1 MTRQTG
7 RIPLLLRLRD
17 RRRSSGI
24 QASPFI
30 RTIRELT
37 GGKPYPVVLPVPE
50 TQKAQFERLIR
61 EFLPEMKVTLVHGGR
76 TRTESVCNALKAL
89 PPEVGVAAVH
99 DAARPL
105 VTHAVLTECVEAALI
120 YGGAVSARPQT
131 DTMKE
136 TDENGV
142 VVRTVPRD
150 RLWSVQTPQV
160 FRREPLEKACAEAL
174 RSDRQFTDDAAVMEA
189 FTDVK
194 IQLVRNPDPNPKLTY
209 PEDLK
214 LIERLAGAED

>member
-1 MTRQTG
+1 M
-7 RIPLLLRLRD
+7 
-17 RRRSSGI
+17 
-24 QASPFI
+24 
-30 RTIRELT
+30 
-37 GGKPYPVVLPVPE
+37 PE
-50 TQKAQFERLIR
+50 TQKAEFEHLLR
-61 EFLPEMKVTLVHGGR
+61 EFLPEMKVTLVPGGR
-76 TRTESVCNALKAL
+76 TRTESVCNALRAL

-105 VTHAVLTECVEAALI
+105 VSHTVLAECVEAALI
-120 YGGAVSARPQT
+120 HGGAVSARPQT

-160 FRREPLEKACAEAL
+160 FRRDSLEKACVEAV
-174 RSDRQFTDDAAVMEA
+174 RSGRQFTDDAAVMEA

-194 IQLVRNPDPNPKLTY
+194 IRLVRNPDPNPKLTY
-209 PEDLK
+209 PEDLE
-214 LIERLAGAED
+214 LIERLTGD